1 MSRRWLYR
9 SMLLPAVLCAGLTLT
24 SCGGPAGPAQGGTAG
39 TEGTSQPPASTGSAR
54 PSPSPSSSASESP
67 TETPGQGSSSP
78 ATSTFSGTWEDVRY
92 SFDHPSEWTVQ
103 DSTPE
108 SPEGSGAVR
117 VTGSDGTLKASL
129 TILIAWGAECP
140 CVERPAV
147 HLGDLAGKAPLS
159 KSGPFVVRSM
169 AMDLTGFPQ
178 DRAENNWA
186 DNVKVVTSLTSST
199 APAPAA
205 LVPRL
210 MYGLGLVETG
220 VVAPNGITY
229 RTILFISDQDFGTLE
244 EAQAYGESDEHR
256 KVQEMI
262 ASFREGSA

>member
-1 MSRRWLYR
+1 MSRRWLHP
-9 SMLLPAVLCAGLTLT
+9 SLLLPAVLCAALTLT
-24 SCGGPAGPAQGGTAG
+24 SCGAPAGPARSG
-39 TEGTSQPPASTGSAR
+39 TEGTSQVPTAPESAE
-54 PSPSPSSSASESP
+54 PSPPPSSSASESP
-67 TETPGQGSSSP
+67 TETPAQGSSSP
-78 ATSTFSGTWEDVRY
+78 ALSTFSGTWEDVRY
-92 SFDHPSEWTVQ
+92 SFDHPSDWTVQ

-108 SPEGSGAVR
+108 SPEGSGTVS
-117 VTGSDGTLKASL
+117 VTGADGTLKASL

-178 DRAENNWA
+178 DRAENHWA
-186 DNVKVVTSLTSST
+186 DNVKVVTSLTSTT
-199 APAPAA
+199 APPPTA

-220 VVAPNGITY
+220 VVAPNGITH
-229 RTILFISDQDFGTLE
+229 RTILFIADQDFGTLE